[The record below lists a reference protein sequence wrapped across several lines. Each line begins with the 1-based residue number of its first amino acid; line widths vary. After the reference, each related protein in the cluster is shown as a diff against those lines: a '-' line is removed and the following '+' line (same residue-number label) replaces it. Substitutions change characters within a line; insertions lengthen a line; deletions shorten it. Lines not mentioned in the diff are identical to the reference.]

1 MNSPKKSKAKRVIKT
16 FSVILVITLIAAVIL
31 LRIFVTGE
39 NGLNDPTNEN
49 MASFLKGDSTIC
61 LLIHGFASG
70 PQELK
75 YLAEFLHSKGYSVKT
90 VLLRGHNQKPSA
102 LVSVN
107 WHDWDNQ
114 IKSELH
120 ELKTAGFNKY
130 IVIGFSMGGLLA
142 LRAGLDEMVT
152 GVVLINPCV
161 FVFDKHFYN
170 LPLEPLIK
178 ASSVFVPYLFRKSDL
193 SFYYKN
199 QKHKR
204 IVYHEIPLM
213 GVYQLM
219 IMTDS
224 TRAILQEFDRPIL
237 IIHADDDKTVDPF
250 SSEYIFLSV
259 KSSQKSQFI
268 LPSGGHLIV
277 LNDRRDEVFEQ
288 TLSFIENLTNE
299 KIGNEKVHR

>member
-1 MNSPKKSKAKRVIKT
+1 MKSHNRAKIKKVIKT
-16 FSVILVITLIAAVIL
+16 SAASLVIILIAAIIL

-39 NGLNDPTNEN
+39 NGLSDPENEN
-49 MASFLKGDSTIC
+49 TASFFKGDSTIC

-90 VLLRGHNQKPSA
+90 ILLRGHNQNPSA
-102 LVSVN
+102 LGSVN

-114 IKSELH
+114 IRSELN
-120 ELKTAGFNKY
+120 ELKRLGFSRY
-130 IVIGFSMGGLLA
+130 ILIGFSMGGLLA
-142 LRAGLDEMVT
+142 IRAGLDEMVT

-161 FVFDKHFYN
+161 FIFDKHFYD

-178 ASSVFVPYLFRKSDL
+178 ASSFFVPYLFRKSDL
-193 SFYYKN
+193 SFSYRN
-199 QKHKR
+199 QKYRR
-204 IVYHEIPLM
+204 IVYHEIPLT

-224 TRAILQEFDRPIL
+224 TRAILKEFDRPIL
-237 IIHADDDKTVDPF
+237 IIHAEDDKTVDPF
-250 SSEYIFLSV
+250 SSEYIFSSV

-277 LNDRRDEVFEQ
+277 LNDRRNEVFEK
-288 TLSFIENLTNE
+288 TFSFIENLKNE
-299 KIGNEKVHR
+299 KMGNEKVH

>member
-1 MNSPKKSKAKRVIKT
+1 MLTKKRSKTKKIIKT
-16 FSVILVITLIAAVIL
+16 ASAILATALIAVVIL

-39 NGLNDPTNEN
+39 NGLNDPENEN
-49 MASFLKGDSTIC
+49 IASFLKGDSTIC

-75 YLAEFLHSKGYSVKT
+75 YLAEYLHSKGYSVKT

-102 LVSVN
+102 LGSVN
-107 WHDWDNQ
+107 WQDWDHQ

-120 ELKTAGFNKY
+120 ELKQAGYNKY

-161 FVFDKHFYN
+161 FVFDKHFYH

-178 ASSVFVPYLFRKSDL
+178 ASSFLVPYLFRKSDL
-193 SFYYKN
+193 SFYYRK
-199 QKHKR
+199 QKHQR
-204 IVYHEIPLM
+204 IVYHEIPLT

-224 TRAILQEFDRPIL
+224 TKAILKEFDRPIL
-237 IIHADDDKTVDPF
+237 IIHAEDDKTVDPF
-250 SSEYIFLSV
+250 SSEYIYSSV
-259 KSSQKSQFI
+259 KSTQKYQFI

-288 TLSFIENLTNE
+288 TFSFIEKLKKE
-299 KIGNEKVHR
+299 RIGNEKIH

>member
-1 MNSPKKSKAKRVIKT
+1 MNSSKISKIKIVIKT
-16 FSVILVITLIAAVIL
+16 SSAILSITLIAAVIL

-39 NGLNDPTNEN
+39 NGLSDPEHEN
-49 MASFLKGDSTIC
+49 TASFFKGDSTIC

-90 VLLRGHNQKPSA
+90 ILLRGHNQNPSA
-102 LVSVN
+102 LGSVN

-114 IKSELH
+114 IKSELN
-120 ELKTAGFNKY
+120 ELKRLGFSRY
-130 IVIGFSMGGLLA
+130 ILIGFSMGGLLA
-142 LRAGLDEMVT
+142 IRAGLDEMVT

-161 FVFDKHFYN
+161 FIFDKHFYD

-178 ASSVFVPYLFRKSDL
+178 ASSFFVPYLFRKSDL
-193 SFYYKN
+193 SFSYRN
-199 QKHKR
+199 QKYRR
-204 IVYHEIPLM
+204 IVYHEIPLT

-224 TRAILQEFDRPIL
+224 TRAILKEFDRPIL
-237 IIHADDDKTVDPF
+237 IIHAEDDKTVDPF
-250 SSEYIFLSV
+250 SSEYIFSSV
-259 KSSQKSQFI
+259 KSSRKSQFI

-277 LNDRRDEVFEQ
+277 LNDRRDEVFEK
-288 TLSFIENLTNE
+288 TFSFIENL
-299 KIGNEKVHR
+299 KK